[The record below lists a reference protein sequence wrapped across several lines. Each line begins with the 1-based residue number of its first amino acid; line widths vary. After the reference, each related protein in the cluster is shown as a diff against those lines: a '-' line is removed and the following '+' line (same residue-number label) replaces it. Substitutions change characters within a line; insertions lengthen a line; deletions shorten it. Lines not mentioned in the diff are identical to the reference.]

1 MQFGLSESQE
11 FLKDSARKFFAG
23 ECPSAE
29 MRRLMETETAYDADL
44 WSKLTDQGYTG
55 IIFPEAYGGVGLG
68 KVELMLLMEEAGRAL
83 LPGPFF
89 STVVLAGSVLDA
101 VASPAH
107 KQKYLGP
114 ICRGEARATVALLE
128 SSATW
133 NPRDVQLTASN
144 GNLSGEKYFVP
155 DPAVADFIIVVARN
169 GVFLVNSKSPGLK
182 ISPMT
187 AMDLTRKLYVV
198 EFNNTP
204 AEEISPTT
212 DLERA
217 FDIATAALSA
227 ELVGGMQ
234 RTLDITVEYAKTR
247 KQFGKPIGTFQAVQH
262 QCADMYLETE
272 SSRSA
277 VYYAGWALEENS
289 PDATVAVSIAKMY
302 ASDACRGVGNRG
314 IQIHGGMGF
323 TWENDLH
330 LYYRRA
336 KSSET
341 MFGDATFHRERIA
354 RQVIDS
360 GPNLAKTA
368 CHSQTRET
376 SIISDLIHLTKDNG
390 IAVIT
395 INNPPVNALSPGV
408 PEGIAAAVEQ
418 IDKDDCVKA
427 AVLTGGGTTFVAGAD
442 IKEFGK
448 ITSGKSGGG
457 LELPSLLLKIE
468 DCRKPVVMAIHGSA
482 FG

>member
-29 MRRLMETETAYDADL
+29 MRRLMETDTAYDAAL

-101 VASPAH
+101 IASPAH
-107 KQKYLGP
+107 KQKYLAL
-114 ICRGEARATVALLE
+114 ICHGQARATVAILE
-128 SSATW
+128 ANASW
-133 NPRDVQLTASN
+133 NPCDIQLTAAN
-144 GNLSGEKYFVP
+144 GKLTGEKYFVS
-155 DPAVADFIIVVARN
+155 DAAVADFIIVVARN
-169 GVFLVNSKSPGLK
+169 GVFIVNSKAPGLK

-198 EFNNTP
+198 EFHNTP
-204 AEEISPTT
+204 AEEIGATAN
-212 DLERA
+212 LERA
-217 FDIATAALSA
+217 FDVATAALAA

-234 RTLDITVEYAKTR
+234 RTLEITVEYAKTR

-272 SSRSA
+272 SARSA

-289 PDATVAVSIAKMY
+289 PDASTAVSIAKMY
-302 ASDACRGVGNRG
+302 ASDAARTVGNRG

-323 TWENDLH
+323 TWENDVH

-336 KSSET
+336 KGSET
-341 MFGDATFHRERIA
+341 AFGDATFHRERIA
-354 RQVIDS
+354 TKVIDS
-360 GPNLAKTA
+360 VVVDAGTVTAK
-368 CHSQTRET
+368 
-376 SIISDLIHLTKDNG
+376 
-390 IAVIT
+390 
-395 INNPPVNALSPGV
+395 
-408 PEGIAAAVEQ
+408 
-418 IDKDDCVKA
+418 
-427 AVLTGGGTTFVAGAD
+427 
-442 IKEFGK
+442 
-448 ITSGKSGGG
+448 
-457 LELPSLLLKIE
+457 
-468 DCRKPVVMAIHGSA
+468 SA
-482 FG
+482 